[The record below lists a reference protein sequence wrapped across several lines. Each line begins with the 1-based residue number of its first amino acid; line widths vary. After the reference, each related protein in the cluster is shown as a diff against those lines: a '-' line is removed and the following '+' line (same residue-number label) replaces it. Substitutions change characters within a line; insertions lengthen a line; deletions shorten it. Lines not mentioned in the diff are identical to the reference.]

1 MKDILVSLIVSLLMI
16 LLDALFCF
24 WAWNGF
30 AWEFNLPTF
39 NFWHWACT
47 LMAVRALFGVKLI
60 KKGE

>member
-1 MKDILVSLIVSLLMI
+1 MKDTIVSLLIALFII

-39 NFWHWACT
+39 NYWHWVVT
-47 LMAVRALFGVKLI
+47 LMAVRALISPIITKRD
-60 KKGE
+60 